1 MSRTII
7 TYCLYGWKNED
18 YKKELN
24 HSLVL
29 PVRSTCDK
37 GIVTTC
43 NVDTEND
50 NYVRVTLLIRK
61 GIYSEKEYLD
71 MRKFLLGKGYYVD

>member
-1 MSRTII
+1 MSRTFI
-7 TYCLYGWKNED
+7 TYSLYGWRDED

-29 PVRSTCDK
+29 PLHSSCDK
-37 GIVTTC
+37 GIVTIC
-43 NVDTEND
+43 NVETEQE

-61 GIYSEKEYLD
+61 GIYSEQEYLD
-71 MRKFLLGKGYYVD
+71 MRKFLIDKGYYVN